1 MSKKVLV
8 TEFIHPAGVDL
19 LKSEFEVIQGSDV
32 SVAGLK
38 ETIADVDGVLVRVA
52 PMSREVIEAGRK
64 LKVIA
69 KHGVGTDNID
79 IPFATEKK
87 IAVCNT
93 PEANSEGVAEL
104 AATYM
109 MALAR
114 RLRESDIF
122 ARTTRWSGKEQL
134 MGSELQGKT
143 LSIVGT
149 GRIGMRLAEIC
160 RLAFG
165 MTVLAYDP
173 YVSAESMAARGVK
186 KVDDVNDLV
195 AGADFVSVHVP
206 LTPAT
211 KGIVGAAQFQRMK
224 KSAYLINTSRGPVV
238 DEAALIE
245 ALRAG
250 EIAGAGLDVF
260 EQEPPAS
267 DNPLLKME
275 NVIVSPHNG
284 AATFESM
291 ERMATHAAAG
301 IIATLN
307 GERPK
312 YLMNKAIYE

>member
-1 MSKKVLV
+1 
-8 TEFIHPAGVDL
+8 
-19 LKSEFEVIQGSDV
+19 
-32 SVAGLK
+32 
-38 ETIADVDGVLVRVA
+38 
-52 PMSREVIEAGRK
+52 
-64 LKVIA
+64 
-69 KHGVGTDNID
+69 
-79 IPFATEKK
+79 
-87 IAVCNT
+87 
-93 PEANSEGVAEL
+93 
-104 AATYM
+104 
-109 MALAR
+109 
-114 RLRESDIF
+114 
-122 ARTTRWSGKEQL
+122 
-134 MGSELQGKT
+134 
-143 LSIVGT
+143 
-149 GRIGMRLAEIC
+149 
-160 RLAFG
+160 
-165 MTVLAYDP
+165 
-173 YVSAESMAARGVK
+173 
-186 KVDDVNDLV
+186 
-195 AGADFVSVHVP
+195 GADFVSVHVP